1 MATLLPHF
9 FIPLPLTQET
19 HTYAQKEGEQTA
31 YVAMT
36 VDNYGHTWQR
46 VHTVKG

>member
-19 HTYAQKEGEQTA
+19 HTYAQKGEQTA